1 MRIARVIGTVTLS
14 SRLPE
19 LKSGRLLLVDAL
31 DRPALRGLKDG
42 VPRATPMPE
51 SLVVYDELGAGEGE
65 LIALSEGREACMPF
79 HPQRV
84 PIDAYNAAIIDSVD
98 MTLRETDEVSK

>member
-14 SRLPE
+14 SRLPS
-19 LKSGRLLLVDAL
+19 LKAGRLLIADAL
-31 DRPALRGLKDG
+31 DRQALRGLKEG
-42 VPRATPMPE
+42 ATRAAPMPE
-51 SLVVYDELGAGEGE
+51 SLVVYDELGAGKGE

-79 HPQRV
+79 HPDRV

-98 MTLRETDEVSK
+98 MTLRDEDEVSA